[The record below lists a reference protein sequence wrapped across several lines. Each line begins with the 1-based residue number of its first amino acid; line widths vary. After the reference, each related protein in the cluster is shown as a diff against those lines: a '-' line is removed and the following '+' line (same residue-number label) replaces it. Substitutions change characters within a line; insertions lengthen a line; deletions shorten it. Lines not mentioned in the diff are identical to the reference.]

1 MKNGSRKPRNED
13 IKKNYLTHTHP
24 LLGLPYNFC
33 FMKFSAKSKVWP
45 GEVFWPQKASQRPDF
60 LKHTQKPFLSH
71 DLQLFQISLK
81 LVHWFGVLKQ
91 IHPPPR
97 PTSDFYIF
105 D

>member
-1 MKNGSRKPRNED
+1 
-13 IKKNYLTHTHP
+13 
-24 LLGLPYNFC
+24 
-33 FMKFSAKSKVWP
+33 
-45 GEVFWPQKASQRPDF
+45 
-60 LKHTQKPFLSH
+60 
-71 DLQLFQISLK
+71 